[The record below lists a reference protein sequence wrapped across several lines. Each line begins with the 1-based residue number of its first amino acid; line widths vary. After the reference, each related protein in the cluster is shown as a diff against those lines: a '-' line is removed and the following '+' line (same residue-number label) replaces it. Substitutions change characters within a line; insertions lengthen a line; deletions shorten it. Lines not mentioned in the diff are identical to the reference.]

1 MIFIQ
6 MMVNMVMRN
15 PKSNKNHQKEIKKLV
30 KKNKNLLKNKII
42 KRNLLLINMIFQT
55 KIKA

>member
-1 MIFIQ
+1 MILIK
-6 MMVNMVMRN
+6 MMVIMVMRT

-42 KRNLLLINMIFQT
+42 KRNLLLEKMIIQT